1 MPRHYYV
8 GAFYFGGRGMNKT
21 NYLVKIGVLSAIAF
35 VLQFAGNMLPKVAGF
50 LEIEFSDFPA
60 VIGAL
65 SLGPVAGFMIELIK
79 NLIHLTISTTGY
91 VGEFANLIVNGSFV
105 LVIGLV
111 YKFNKTK
118 KGAIIALI
126 IGSLVMPL
134 SAAAVNYFIMLPL
147 FMPDAD
153 SAFKLGLVAS
163 TITPFNFVRAIILS
177 VITIFSY
184 KRLSPILHK

>member
-1 MPRHYYV
+1 
-8 GAFYFGGRGMNKT
+8 MNKT
-21 NYLVKIGVLSAIAF
+21 SYLVKIGVLSAIAF
-35 VLQFAGNMLPKVAGF
+35 VLQIAGSIIPKVAGF

-65 SLGPVAGFMIELIK
+65 SLGPVAGFLIELIK

-105 LVIGLV
+105 LVIGLF

-126 IGSLVMPL
+126 LGSIVMPL

-147 FMPDAD
+147 FMPTA
-153 SAFKLGLVAS
+153 SAAVKLSLVSS
-163 TITPFNFVRAIILS
+163 TITPFNFVRAIVLS
-177 VITIFSY
+177 FITIFCY

>member
-1 MPRHYYV
+1 
-8 GAFYFGGRGMNKT
+8 MNKT

-35 VLQFAGNMLPKVAGF
+35 VLQFAGSMLPKVAGF

-79 NLIHLTISTTGY
+79 NLIHLPMSTTGY

-105 LVIGLV
+105 IVIGLF

-126 IGSLVMPL
+126 LGSVIMPI

-147 FMPDAD
+147 FMPTAS
-153 SAFKLGLVAS
+153 SAVKFGLVAT
-163 TITPFNFVRAIILS
+163 TITPFNFVRAIVLS
-177 VITIFSY
+177 VITIFCY

>member
-1 MPRHYYV
+1 MKSS
-8 GAFYFGGRGMNKT
+8 KT

-35 VLQFAGNMLPKVAGF
+35 VLQFAGSLIPKVAGF
-50 LEIEFSDFPA
+50 LEIEFSDFTA
-60 VIGAL
+60 IIGAL
-65 SLGPVAGFMIELIK
+65 SLGPVAGLLIELIK
-79 NLIHLTISTTGY
+79 NLLHSTITTTGF

-105 LVIGLV
+105 LTIGLF

-126 IGSLVMPL
+126 LGSIIMPL

-147 FMPDAD
+147 FMPTAS
-153 SAFKLGLVAS
+153 SAVKFGLVAS
-163 TITPFNFVRAIILS
+163 TITPFNFVRAIVLS
-177 VITIFSY
+177 VITIFCY

>member
-1 MPRHYYV
+1 
-8 GAFYFGGRGMNKT
+8 MNKT

-35 VLQFAGNMLPKVAGF
+35 VLQFTGNMLPKVAGF

-60 VIGAL
+60 IIGAL
-65 SLGPVAGFMIELIK
+65 SLGPLAGFMIELIK
-79 NLIHLTISTTGY
+79 NVIHLTMSTTGY

-105 LVIGLV
+105 LVVGLF

-126 IGSLVMPL
+126 LGSVVMPL

-147 FMPDAD
+147 FMP
-153 SAFKLGLVAS
+153 SASAAVKLGLVAS
-163 TITPFNFVRAIILS
+163 TITPFNFVRAVVLS
-177 VITIFSY
+177 FITIFSY
-184 KRLSPILHK
+184 KRLSPILHR